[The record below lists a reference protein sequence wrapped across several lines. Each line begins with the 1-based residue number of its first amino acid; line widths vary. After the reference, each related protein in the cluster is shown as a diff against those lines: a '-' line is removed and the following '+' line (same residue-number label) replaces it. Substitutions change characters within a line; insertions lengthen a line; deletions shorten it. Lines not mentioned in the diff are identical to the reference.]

1 MLGQSHPAW
10 KLNALSLS
18 SLMKQDT
25 STTVIM
31 RVNTFWVSTMRKH
44 GISHSTLTTL
54 WGASGFLTGSV
65 EGWRSLFKVI
75 PCKWPHW
82 DLSCKSDSELTLSLS
97 TTGREPLWWSCWKKE
112 MSFHGQ
118 GTWHSGDARRK
129 CCLAKPG
136 LEGKALESS
145 VNMVYL
151 WGWGGKIWL
160 PQENPQ
166 LVGAFLKR

>member
-31 RVNTFWVSTMRKH
+31 RVNTFWVSTMCKH

-65 EGWRSLFKVI
+65 EGWRSLFKVT

-82 DLSCKSDSELTLSLS
+82 DLSCKSDSELPSHFPRQAES
-97 TTGREPLWWSCWKKE
+97 PCGEVVE
-112 MSFHGQ
+112 
-118 GTWHSGDARRK
+118 RRK
-129 CCLAKPG
+129 WVSMAKVPDTQEMLG
-136 LEGKALESS
+136 GSAVWLNLGWKGKHWNLLLTWCICEAGEGR
-145 VNMVYL
+145 Y
-151 WGWGGKIWL
+151 G
-160 PQENPQ
+160 
-166 LVGAFLKR
+166 FLKKTPSWSEPS